1 MLPDERKL
9 MSRTSTHASPSRA
22 RRLVAHAAVLAL
34 VTAGT
39 GAFAT
44 LHKFVEVDVDG
55 TPRQVSTFGRTV
67 GDVLV
72 AAGVQV
78 SERDLVVP
86 AVSTPAVNGDE
97 IVVRHARELEL
108 LVDGESRTVWT
119 TALTVGD
126 AVEALGERARDA
138 HVSVSRSATL
148 PRSGALVVSTRK
160 AMTVAVDG
168 QRIELDT
175 NLPTVREA
183 LLEVGLV
190 LGEDDA
196 LSVPLDSPAVD
207 GLEIEVTRA
216 EVVAGTVTQTM
227 DFAER
232 EVEDDS
238 YAKGTRIVQQQGQVG
253 VREVTYTATVVDGK
267 EVGRTVLASVIVSE
281 PQDRI
286 VLVGTMEVP
295 DVPAV
300 KPGTAQAIAKELA
313 ADRGWGDDEFTC
325 LVALWQRES
334 GWRVDAHNKSSGA
347 YGIPQALPGNKMAKY
362 GDDWRTNPET
372 QIKWG
377 LAYIKGRY
385 STPCG
390 AWGHFLRKHWY

>member
-1 MLPDERKL
+1 MSS
-9 MSRTSTHASPSRA
+9 SRTPRV
-22 RRLVAHAAVLAL
+22 RRLVAHATVLAL

-44 LHKFVEVDVDG
+44 LHKSVEVDVNG
-55 TPRQVSTFGRTV
+55 TQRQVSTFGRTV

-78 SERDLVVP
+78 SDRDLVVP
-86 AVSTPAVNGDE
+86 AVSTPAASGDE

-148 PRSGALVVSTRK
+148 PRAGALVVTTRK
-160 AMTVAVDG
+160 TMTVSVDG
-168 QRIELDT
+168 QEVELDT

-196 LSVPLDSPAVD
+196 LSVPLDSPAED

-216 EVVAGTVTQTM
+216 EVVAGTVTETT
-227 DFAER
+227 DFEER
-232 EVEDDS
+232 EVEDAS

-286 VLVGTMEVP
+286 VLVGTMKVP
-295 DVPAV
+295 DVPKV
-300 KPGTAQAIAKELA
+300 KPGTAKAIAKDLA
-313 ADRGWGDDEFTC
+313 ADKGWGDDEFKC
-325 LVALWQRES
+325 LVALWQKES

-347 YGIPQALPGNKMAKY
+347 YGIPQALPGKKMAKY

-385 STPCG
+385 TTPCG
-390 AWGHFLRKHWY
+390 AWGHFLRKNWY